1 VIDPAAAPYPDDLS
15 VFRLGYRRT
24 RRAALASTG
33 APRDRASLPAVGPRI
48 DLGAG
53 RSVRIRALGP
63 GDRDALAAGFEQLGP
78 QSRYLRF
85 FAPVARLTDAQLRYL
100 TEIDHRD
107 HEALVAVDE
116 ATHDGV
122 GVARFVR
129 IGEGVGEPAVAVTDA
144 WQRRGVGALLLD
156 ALADRAREE
165 GIETFVARVLADN
178 TAVLGLLDRLDGVD
192 LISDGD
198 EVEVRIALREGRGAV
213 AALHRLLRH
222 AGEETVRLSAS
233 FWHRARDRDAF

>member
-1 VIDPAAAPYPDDLS
+1 VGHRIE
-15 VFRLGYRRT
+15 
-24 RRAALASTG
+24 LAE
-33 APRDRASLPAVGPRI
+33 
-48 DLGAG
+48 G
-53 RSVRIRALGP
+53 RSIRIRALGP
-63 GDRDALAAGFEQLGP
+63 SDRDALAAGFEQLGP

-100 TEIDHRD
+100 TDIDHRD

-116 ATHDGV
+116 ATHHGV

-178 TAVLGLLDRLDGVD
+178 TAVLGLLDRLGCVELTKDGEE
-192 LISDGD
+192 I
-198 EVEVRIALREGRGAV
+198 EVRIALREGRGAV

-222 AGEETVRLSAS
+222 AGEETIRSSVS
-233 FWHRARDRDAF
+233 FWNRASESEGDAP